1 MRETQ
6 NRTYNHVSQEE
17 KVWESVK
24 HGVHNIGIK
33 PENTTPRAIAN
44 PSWRIDVKDT
54 GHAAIHVTEFGYC
67 THDYVI
73 SPCTKF
79 RDCINCSNHLC
90 VKGDKASLDRLE
102 ATVAYTEQLLE
113 KVKVDMEEDEY
124 GADKW
129 AAYHEKTQAR
139 LLGLIALLTSK
150 NLEDG
155 ALVRL
160 EGDDFTHMKNLTG
173 GSSSEQKGNE
183 RINHN

>member
-17 KVWESVK
+17 KVRESVK
-24 HGVHNIGIK
+24 HGVQNIGIK
-33 PENTTPRAIAN
+33 PENTTQRAIAT

-79 RDCINCSNHLC
+79 RDCINCSNHVC
-90 VKGDKASLDRLE
+90 VKGDKASLGRLE
-102 ATVAYTEQLLE
+102 ATAAYTEQLLE
-113 KVKVDMEEDEY
+113 KAKVDMEEEY

-129 AAYHEKTQAR
+129 ATYHEKTKTR
-139 LLGLIALLTSK
+139 LLDLIALLTSK
-150 NLEDG
+150 NIEDG

-160 EGDDFTHMKNLTG
+160 KGDDFTHMKNLTG
-173 GSSSEQKGNE
+173 GSRNELIANE

>member
-1 MRETQ
+1 MQ
-6 NRTYNHVSQEE
+6 
-17 KVWESVK
+17 
-24 HGVHNIGIK
+24 NIGIK

-79 RDCINCSNHLC
+79 RDCINCSDHTC
-90 VKGDKASLDRLE
+90 VKGDKDSLGRLE
-102 ATVAYTEQLLE
+102 ATAAYTERLIE
-113 KVKVDMEEDEY
+113 KAKVDMEDDEY

-129 AAYHEKTQAR
+129 VAYHEKTQAR
-139 LLGLIALLTSK
+139 LLDLIAVLKSK

-160 EGDDFTHMKNLTG
+160 NGDDFTHMKNLTG
-173 GSSSEQKGNE
+173 VSRNELIGNE